1 MKLQEHFPGLFVTTV
16 NGHIDGD
23 TVGSVSIVGIDLQ
36 NLVKE
41 LKRLLVKLLFLR
53 EQDIKAGTLDD
64 ERWVIKRHVGMHV
77 ACVRV

>member
-1 MKLQEHFPGLFVTTV
+1 MKLQEHLPGLLVTTM

-23 TVGSVSIVGIDLQ
+23 TVGSVSIMGINFQ

-41 LKRLLVKLLFLR
+41 LERLLVKLLFLA
-53 EQDIKAGTLDD
+53 EQEIKGVHWND
-64 ERWVIKRHVGMHV
+64 EWWVNNRHVDSQV